1 MGQIEK
7 RLQDLGI
14 QLPKPMSIQLPKS
27 MNAGPMPFE
36 LVRVHGQRAILSG
49 HLPVD
54 ADGKLAKPLGKV
66 GAEVSIE
73 QGYAAARSVG
83 LGLLA
88 SLQQALGSLDL
99 VAGWVK
105 LFGMVNAAPGFNA
118 LPPVVNGCS
127 ELILEV
133 FGPEVGAHAR
143 SAVGLAELPFGAPVE
158 VEGEVLLRP

>member
-14 QLPKPMSIQLPKS
+14 QLPKPMNI
-27 MNAGPMPFE
+27 GPLPFE
-36 LVRVHGQRAILSG
+36 LVRVHGQRAVLSG
-49 HLPVD
+49 HLPLD
-54 ADGKLAKPLGKV
+54 ADGKIAKPLGKV
-66 GAEVSIE
+66 GAEVSVE
-73 QGYAAARSVG
+73 EGYAAARKVG

-88 SLQQALGSLDL
+88 SLQQALGGLDA

-118 LPPVVNGCS
+118 LPSVVNGCS

-133 FGPEVGAHAR
+133 FGPDVGAHAR
-143 SAVGLAELPFGAPVE
+143 SAVGLAELPFGVPVE
-158 VEGEVLLRP
+158 VEGEVLIHL

>member
-14 QLPKPMSIQLPKS
+14 QLPKPMNI
-27 MNAGPMPFE
+27 GPLPFE
-36 LVRVHGQRAILSG
+36 LVRVHGQRAVLSG
-49 HLPVD
+49 HLPLD
-54 ADGKLAKPLGKV
+54 ADGKIAKPLGKV
-66 GAEVSIE
+66 GAEVSVE
-73 QGYAAARSVG
+73 EGYAAARKVG

-88 SLQQALGSLDL
+88 SLQQALGGLDA
-99 VAGWVK
+99 VAGWIK

-118 LPPVVNGCS
+118 LPSVVNGCS

-133 FGPEVGAHAR
+133 FGPDVGAHAR

-158 VEGEVLLRP
+158 VEGEVLIHL